1 MRRKSILLL
10 HWDYLKKDTIGE
22 INFCV
27 NKFINAVYESVTTL
41 LSLLILIMGGGE
53 F

>member
-1 MRRKSILLL
+1 MRRKSILL

-27 NKFINAVYESVTTL
+27 NKFINAVYESITTF
-41 LSLLILIMGGGE
+41 LSLLILIMGG
-53 F
+53 